1 MGRRAGAVMSRPS
14 WRMRTIQ
21 RALILSSGLARKPKL
36 SFVRRVTGLLEK
48 LVRLPAGV
56 DERVDMIAGVPVRRL
71 APSGSSPTAV
81 VLHIHGG
88 AYVSGSSRAA
98 RAHARLCVDAGLEV
112 ISVDYRLAPEAPF
125 PAALE
130 DTIAVYAALRDRPLV
145 VMGESAGGGL
155 AMSTLQL
162 ARRRGL
168 PMPQALVAIFPW
180 ADLTQTSRSF
190 EVNAGRDVLSR
201 SGLTANAHHYAG
213 DVPLD
218 DPQLSPLRGSFEGF
232 PSTMV
237 VVGTSDSLLDDARAA
252 VSRLRAA
259 DVDTTYV
266 EVEGGIHGFIAL
278 PTPEGA
284 RSMAQVHGFVATI
297 AIGRSER

>member
-1 MGRRAGAVMSRPS
+1 M
-14 WRMRTIQ
+14 
-21 RALILSSGLARKPKL
+21 

-48 LVRLPAGV
+48 LIRLPAGV
-56 DERVDMIAGVPVRRL
+56 DERVDVIAGVPVRRL
-71 APSGSSPTAV
+71 TPSGSSATAV
-81 VLHIHGG
+81 ILHIHGG

-130 DTIAVYAALRDRPLV
+130 DTIAVYAALCDRPLV
-145 VMGESAGGGL
+145 VVGESAGGGL

-162 ARRRGL
+162 AGSRGL

-190 EVNAGRDVLSR
+190 EVNAGRDVLTR
-201 SGLTANAHHYAG
+201 NGLTANALYYAG

-218 DPQLSPLRGSFEGF
+218 DPRLSPVRGSFEGF

-237 VVGTSDSLLDDARAA
+237 IVGTSDSLFDDARTV

-259 DVDTTYV
+259 DVDTTYI

-278 PTPEGA
+278 PMPEAA
-284 RSMAQVHGFVATI
+284 RSMDQVRDFVMNI
-297 AIGRSER
+297 VIGRSAR

>member
-1 MGRRAGAVMSRPS
+1 MSRPS

-21 RALILSSGLARKPKL
+21 GALVLSSRLSRKPKL
-36 SFVRRVTGLLEK
+36 SFARRVTGLLEK

-56 DERVDMIAGVPVRRL
+56 DERVDVIAGVPVRRL
-71 APSGSSPTAV
+71 TPSGSSPTAV
-81 VLHIHGG
+81 VFHIHGG
-88 AYVSGSSRAA
+88 AYVSGSSQAA
-98 RAHARLCVDAGLEV
+98 RAHARLCVDAGVEV

-130 DTIAVYAALRDRPLV
+130 DTIAVYAALCDRPLV

-162 ARRRGL
+162 AGSRGL
-168 PMPQALVAIFPW
+168 PMPRALVAIFPW

-190 EVNAGRDVLSR
+190 EVNAGRDVLTR
-201 SGLTANAHHYAG
+201 SGLTANALYYAG
-213 DVPLD
+213 DIPLD
-218 DPQLSPLRGSFEGF
+218 DPRLSPVHGSFEGF

-237 VVGTSDSLLDDARAA
+237 MVGTSDSLYDDARTVA
-252 VSRLRAA
+252 SRLRAA
-259 DVDTTYV
+259 DVDTIYI

-278 PTPEGA
+278 PTPEA
-284 RSMAQVHGFVATI
+284 SRSMDQVHDFVANI
-297 AIGRSER
+297 VIGRSAR